1 MNGTFIKVS
10 NLTELESLKE
20 DILDLAKAIPPMIG
34 VNGNLMEY
42 LEKAIDDPHYTLVV
56 HVGEGKLNGAALL
69 QFGVDLLG
77 KKVCEIIMA
86 VSKKPHLTKEFM
98 LDLESTCKDMDITRL
113 VMMSEVDSKL
123 YSRWARKFGFSATFT
138 GVTKE
143 LT

>member
-1 MNGTFIKVS
+1 
-10 NLTELESLKE
+10 
-20 DILDLAKAIPPMIG
+20 
-34 VNGNLMEY
+34 
-42 LEKAIDDPHYTLVV
+42 
-56 HVGEGKLNGAALL
+56 
-69 QFGVDLLG
+69 
-77 KKVCEIIMA
+77 MA

-113 VMMSEVDSKL
+113 VMMSEVEGKL